1 MQPNK
6 PDQAKRTVE
15 AWIGL
20 GGNVGDVART
30 LTQAFDAL
38 AALPN
43 TTLKH
48 TSSLYGSKPFGPVAQ
63 DDFVNAVAVVDT
75 QLPPHDLLACL
86 MALERMTGRVRSERW
101 GPRTLD
107 LDVLLYGDVVLD
119 DDILT
124 LPHPGIA
131 QRAFVLLPMLEVN
144 PEQAIDGA
152 KTVAMCF
159 DALSE
164 EAKASAWKISK

>member
-1 MQPNK
+1 MLDNQ
-6 PDQAKRTVE
+6 PDQANRSVE
-15 AWIGL
+15 VWIGL
-20 GGNVGDVART
+20 GGNVGDAALT
-30 LTQAFDAL
+30 LTRAFDAL
-38 AALPN
+38 AVLPH

-63 DDFVNAVAVVDT
+63 EDFVNAVAVLDT

-119 DDILT
+119 DEVLT
-124 LPHPGIA
+124 LPHLGIE
-131 QRAFVLLPMLEVN
+131 QRAFVLLPMLELN
-144 PEQAIDGA
+144 PEQVITGA
-152 KTVAMCF
+152 KTVSMCF